1 MARLRETDFWAG
13 LLCIAVGAAA
23 LLLLADTR
31 MGTLASMGPGFMPV
45 WLARVLIGIGVLV
58 ALFPRSSGPLKLD
71 ARVLRPLVLL
81 IGGIVVYALALRP
94 AGFALTSFALLLLAA
109 AAGRGVR
116 WLEAL
121 VVAVLGSA
129 AATALFISILKINLP
144 VWPS

>member
-1 MARLRETDFWAG
+1 M
-13 LLCIAVGAAA
+13 
-23 LLLLADTR
+23 
-31 MGTLASMGPGFMPV
+31 
-45 WLARVLIGIGVLV
+45 
-58 ALFPRSSGPLKLD
+58 
-71 ARVLRPLVLL
+71 LRPLVLL